1 MKKVQH
7 KLWHHCRDTPFEVMS
22 VILFSALTFGSAGA
36 AMAHHSS
43 SRDDKVHRIQTVL
56 SQHAHG
62 SHSAKPAPA
71 QQG

>member
-56 SQHAHG
+56 TQH
-62 SHSAKPAPA
+62 SSTTHSAKPDTA
-71 QQG
+71 QRG